1 MPKDFKLSS
10 PLNQASE
17 LRKAAKESRQ
27 ADQLT
32 EYAVMRAFEVFRV
45 LKFGKLQGP
54 GLQKAIDRLDRA
66 TEQLGDARAALG
78 DAVYQIEQV
87 LKETGN

>member
-1 MPKDFKLSS
+1 MPKEFKLSK
-10 PLNQASE
+10 PLNEAAE
-17 LRKAAKESRQ
+17 LRKAARAGRE
-27 ADQLT
+27 ADQLA
-32 EYAVMRAFEVFRV
+32 EHSVRRAFEVFRV
-45 LKFGKLQGP
+45 LKFGRRSGP
-54 GLQKAIDRLDRA
+54 GLEKAIERLDRA